1 MCNKVEVKN
10 GQFPGI
16 YKITENLT
24 GRVYIGQTS
33 RSINERLTQHV
44 YTPAPNSD
52 IDNAIQA
59 KGMDAFTF
67 EVEVP
72 MKNPTTEQ
80 LWFQEYWYIAKY
92 DSFSN
97 GFNKTR
103 GNRKGEFEAC
113 LKSDFICVGEDL
125 FKDIIREYSLGFRGK
140 RILLINN
147 FDESIKNYLRFES
160 GRENVDIIYESFDID
175 EKDALGEFIL
185 AKARGMKKTKV
196 DLINGIT
203 KVEKEHY
210 DIIISNPPYGKIGN
224 EITQC
229 IVDNVDFDVF
239 VNLLPCNDYLRWNR
253 ENKLYQYVDIRSM
266 KTVTNGFSDAN
277 VTTMMCKI
285 NKERAYYISEDEFTI
300 ENYSDESL
308 KKFFYGNAQRS
319 HYALDNYDS
328 GHGQAI
334 TKWNPERTVIIGLR
348 DIGNKHMP
356 YDRNCTSYKWNVEKS
371 VDWKY
376 VVENHSNPRAEK
388 KGTYEVYYSGI
399 NFNTAKEKDN
409 FVDFLYS
416 SDGFRFMSKVFTAAG
431 RDGGTRLY
439 QFFPEIDWTKK
450 WTVESILEDY
460 GYTEDEI
467 DEVMADLVNFKD
479 MER

>member
-1 MCNKVEVKN
+1 MCKIQVKD

-52 IDNAIQA
+52 IDKAIQE
-59 KGMDAFTF
+59 KGVNAFTF

-92 DSFSN
+92 DSFNN
-97 GFNKTR
+97 GFNKTH

-125 FKDIIREYSLGFRGK
+125 FKDIIREYSLSFRGK

-175 EKDALGEFIL
+175 EKDALGDFI
-185 AKARGMKKTKV
+185 KDKVRGMKKTKV
-196 DLINGIT
+196 DLINGVT

-229 IVDNVDFDVF
+229 IVDNIDFGCF
-239 VNLLPCNDYLRWNR
+239 VNLLPANDYRR
-253 ENKLYQYVDIRSM
+253 FHKENALWQYVDINSM
-266 KTVTNGFSDAN
+266 RTVQGGFADAA

-285 NKERAYYISEDEFTI
+285 SKNRAYYISEEEFEI
-300 ENYSDESL
+300 QNYSGFH
-308 KKFFYGNAQRS
+308 KYFYENRRRLNYAIDNFIYKPTFNQFEGLTVERS
-319 HYALDNYDS
+319 IY
-328 GHGQAI
+328 
-334 TKWNPERTVIIGLR
+334 IGKR
-348 DIGNKHMP
+348 DIAHGHMP
-356 YDRNCTSYKWNVEKS
+356 YSEDSIATKYNKNKITKDEVIEQSAKSEQALGKVGDFYLMVFNTEKEKS
-371 VDWKY
+371 NFS
-376 VVENHSNPRAEK
+376 EFM
-388 KGTYEVYYSGI
+388 YSERG
-399 NFNTAKEKDN
+399 FDFVSKLFTAVNADSAFALN
-409 FVDFLYS
+409 
-416 SDGFRFMSKVFTAAG
+416 KVF
-431 RDGGTRLY
+431 
-439 QFFPEIDWTKK
+439 PKVDWTKS
-450 WTVESILEDY
+450 WTPEQILKEY

-467 DEVMADLVNFKD
+467 KETLG
-479 MER
+479 E

>member
-1 MCNKVEVKN
+1 MCKKIEIKN

-33 RSINERLTQHV
+33 RSINERLSQHI

-52 IDNAIQA
+52 IDKAIQE
-59 KGMDAFTF
+59 KGVNAFTF
-67 EVEVP
+67 EVEAP

-92 DSFSN
+92 DSFNN
-97 GFNKTR
+97 GFNKTH

-125 FKDIIREYSLGFRGK
+125 FKDIIREYNLSFRGK

-175 EKDALGEFIL
+175 EKDALGDFI
-185 AKARGMKKTKV
+185 KDKVRGMKKTKV
-196 DLINGIT
+196 DLINGLT

-229 IVDNVDFDVF
+229 IVDNIDFGCF
-239 VNLLPCNDYLRWNR
+239 INLLPANDYRR
-253 ENKLYQYVDIRSM
+253 NKQNALWQYVDINSM
-266 KTVTNGFSDAN
+266 RIFQPGSFKDAY
-277 VTTMMCKI
+277 VTTMACKI
-285 NKERAYYISEDEFTI
+285 NKNRAYYISEDEFEIQNYGDKSLTKYFYNNRKRKHYAIDSFIYEPSFQQFEDKNVTI
-300 ENYSDESL
+300 EKSIYIGHRDPKSCHLPYAKRSITTRYNFNELTKEQVIAESSPSIQKL
-308 KKFFYGNAQRS
+308 GKAGDFY
-319 HYALDNYDS
+319 L
-328 GHGQAI
+328 
-334 TKWNPERTVIIGLR
+334 
-348 DIGNKHMP
+348 
-356 YDRNCTSYKWNVEKS
+356 
-371 VDWKY
+371 
-376 VVENHSNPRAEK
+376 
-388 KGTYEVYYSGI
+388 I
-399 NFNTAKEKDN
+399 NFNTEKEKQNIINFMYSDN
-409 FVDFLYS
+409 
-416 SDGFRFMSKVFTAAG
+416 GFRFMSKIFTALNT
-431 RDGGTRLY
+431 DSSIPLDK
-439 QFFPEIDWTKK
+439 FMPKVDWIKLQ
-450 WTVESILEDY
+450 TVESILKEY

-467 DEVMADLVNFKD
+467 EEVMADLPNYKLP
-479 MER
+479 ER